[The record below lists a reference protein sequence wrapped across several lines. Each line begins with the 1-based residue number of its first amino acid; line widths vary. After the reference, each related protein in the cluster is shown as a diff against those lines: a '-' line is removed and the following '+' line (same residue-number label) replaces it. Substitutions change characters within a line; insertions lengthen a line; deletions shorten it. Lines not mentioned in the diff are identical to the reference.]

1 MRGTTCPPHYAHLHE
16 IILRRYVLLLLLAF
30 CTPEEVSLSAKCSTL
45 TSDAILISLFRNNA
59 AQLPCP
65 IKGPLEFTYS
75 VNEGECNSPRS
86 RAEACTQDSRLLLRY
101 QACANVHS
109 SESVGQYS
117 FSTVTL
123 RQHHAGRNYFSRTAC
138 PLNPGK
144 FLLIIFFVKI
154 IEIPNSNRYLRI
166 VKGYI
171 FLTRE

>member
-1 MRGTTCPPHYAHLHE
+1 MKDILPFLLSHSQE
-16 IILRRYVLLLLLAF
+16 IILQRYVMLLAF
-30 CTPEEVSLSAKCSTL
+30 CTPGEESLSAKCSTL

-117 FSTVTL
+117 CSTVITL
-123 RQHHAGRNYFSRTAC
+123 LTHGE
-138 PLNPGK
+138 
-144 FLLIIFFVKI
+144 IISYRWLARSVFENFFD
-154 IEIPNSNRYLRI
+154 
-166 VKGYI
+166 YI
-171 FLTRE
+171 FMKKSMALIN